1 MTKKQFL
8 FWLIQTILVTFLGGL
23 RFIEPTSGKPE
34 TILRT
39 FSVFI
44 SNNRLGIAVVL
55 VFTIAAMAG
64 WKELLSP
71 RKKAMELRQKI
82 MDALL
87 EELLSGDRNNYRI
100 SIFRK
105 ATLFRRFRIYGKQAG
120 DCYRC
125 WRKGEK
131 PIFLRG
137 KYVYVRERLGTE
149 HPNSRTFFYYSPDTI
164 KKCQGVAGAVMQG
177 LSVIVVPDL
186 PDIEGINLVSID
198 LKNKKSLFTRRV
210 RDYMSRGY
218 VSDIQTLRRI
228 HKKSRHIYGNI
239 LNNAKGPEGVLV
251 IDSFLE
257 ESFLNDSVI
266 TRLGYYATII
276 GATM

>member
-8 FWLIQTILVTFLGGL
+8 FWFSQIILVTFLGGL

-39 FSVFI
+39 FSTFVSDYRLIVAI
-44 SNNRLGIAVVL
+44 SLILAIAL
-55 VFTIAAMAG
+55 LTG
-64 WKELLSP
+64 WKELASP
-71 RKKAMELRQKI
+71 RKKARELRQKI

-105 ATLFRRFRIYGKQAG
+105 ATLVRRLRIYLVQAF
-120 DCYRC
+120 DCYKC

-131 PIFLRG
+131 PIFRRG
-137 KYVYVRERLGTE
+137 KYVYVSERLGTE
-149 HPNSRTFFYYSPDTI
+149 HPSSKTFFYYSPDTI

-177 LSVIVVPDL
+177 LSVIAVQDL
-186 PDIEGINLVSID
+186 PNIENTDLTTID
-198 LKNKKSLFTRRV
+198 LKNKKSPITRKV
-210 RDYMSRGY
+210 RDYMNRGY

-257 ESFLNDSVI
+257 QSFLDESVI

-276 GATM
+276 GSTM